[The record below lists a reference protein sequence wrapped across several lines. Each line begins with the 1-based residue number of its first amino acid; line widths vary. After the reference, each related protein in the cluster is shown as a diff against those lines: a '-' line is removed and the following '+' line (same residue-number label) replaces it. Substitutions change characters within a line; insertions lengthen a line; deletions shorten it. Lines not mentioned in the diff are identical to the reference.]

1 MQNYFICSE
10 GPLLSKLTG
19 RSKYRTKVLLS
30 IVVERPWSSLV
41 EGGEGWY
48 LPNCQTNLVIAL
60 LYTASIVLLVLLPRK
75 TVFWR
80 PSCCCL
86 GTSMAGVRVHQIE
99 IAVTPRE
106 RICFRAVL
114 AEKAAA
120 KLGCFT
126 KCTNCPSRPN

>member
-60 LYTASIVLLVLLPRK
+60 LYTASIVLLVLQCSPERLSFGGPHAVVWGRQ
-75 TVFWR
+75 W
-80 PSCCCL
+80 L
-86 GTSMAGVRVHQIE
+86 G
-99 IAVTPRE
+99 
-106 RICFRAVL
+106 
-114 AEKAAA
+114 
-120 KLGCFT
+120 
-126 KCTNCPSRPN
+126 